1 MKKIVS
7 FLLVIS
13 VLCGCSVG
21 VLAVNASLD
30 NFTAVETYTDGQFT
44 DIPAGAWYSG
54 YVQIAYE
61 LGLMR
66 GDSESTF
73 NPTGTVTLAEAVT
86 MASRLHSIYNTGAE
100 NFIQGDPWYQCYVDY
115 ALENNIIENKY
126 EDYTAVATRG
136 EFAEILAYA
145 LPADAI
151 ADINA
156 IVPNS
161 IPDVSSTD
169 EYSGEIYKLYRAGI
183 LNGNGDDNSYNP
195 NGTITRSEASAL
207 LTRLALPSTRLSFS
221 LGLENVEF
229 YENDPEV
236 PDFGAF
242 VDTYVAGSG
251 ATPTSHSYRY
261 LVSTFD
267 LNALSDWTDL
277 ISGLGFEYVD
287 GFARDGG
294 FASVYQKGDIT
305 LTVGMS
311 EDIYYLV
318 EVSYTDVIEDPNF
331 ETVDDLV
338 NYLNAYYNEIVTP
351 LGTYRV
357 ETEILVNN
365 SSTFLYD
372 WRIESSMSLDATLY
386 YALKYGIN
394 YSEEDKAETVRIL
407 REYQRAVYEVAA
419 NAFPDKKIAGGFYSS
434 YYRYEHVNVGYES
447 IAAFS
452 WMNYSPR
459 QYVASLDTDYYD
471 SEVTEFQWVD
481 TYDDYT
487 FEEYFN

>member
-30 NFTAVETYTDGQFT
+30 NFTAIETYTDGQFT

-229 YENDPEV
+229 YENDPDV

-242 VDTYVAGSG
+242 SDTNLDDYEAKDNVHKYCYDRWNMDLSYTSKYNDLLESIGFVHAGSR
-251 ATPTSHSYRY
+251 SDYR
-261 LVSTFD
+261 
-267 LNALSDWTDL
+267 
-277 ISGLGFEYVD
+277 
-287 GFARDGG
+287 GFATIYEK
-294 FASVYQKGDIT
+294 ANIT
-305 LTVGMS
+305 VTVGIEM
-311 EDIYYLV
+311 DDHYVV
-318 EVSYTDVIEDPNF
+318 EIRTMDN
-331 ETVDDLV
+331 
-338 NYLNAYYNEIVTP
+338 
-351 LGTYRV
+351 
-357 ETEILVNN
+357 
-365 SSTFLYD
+365 
-372 WRIESSMSLDATLY
+372 
-386 YALKYGIN
+386 K
-394 YSEEDKAETVRIL
+394 
-407 REYQRAVYEVAA
+407 
-419 NAFPDKKIAGGFYSS
+419 
-434 YYRYEHVNVGYES
+434 
-447 IAAFS
+447 
-452 WMNYSPR
+452 
-459 QYVASLDTDYYD
+459 
-471 SEVTEFQWVD
+471 
-481 TYDDYT
+481 
-487 FEEYFN
+487 